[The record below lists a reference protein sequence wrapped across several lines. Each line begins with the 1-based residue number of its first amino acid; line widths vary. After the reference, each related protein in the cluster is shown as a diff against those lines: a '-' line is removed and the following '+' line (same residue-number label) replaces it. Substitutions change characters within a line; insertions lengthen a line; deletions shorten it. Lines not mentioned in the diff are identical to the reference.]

1 MDSTS
6 DQPTRG
12 GDQPTPPD
20 VPLNP
25 GDEAPEGTPGTGEN
39 TCPACGGT
47 GQMDGRPCANCGGT
61 GLVTVGIGGA

>member
-1 MDSTS
+1 MNATS

-12 GDQPTPPD
+12 GNDPTPAN
-20 VPLNP
+20 VRMNP

-47 GQMDGRPCANCGGT
+47 GQAGGRSCVSCGGT